1 VRAAAAA
8 ARRNR
13 SRAFGAAAMVAVGVA
28 SLVVVSGI
36 DAAARR
42 DFEAVADRLAP
53 AVVTIRPATV
63 RNAPRGRAGTAT
75 VGLGRL
81 TARDVLALR
90 EAFPA
95 ADFLPIVERSLTARW
110 QGRTLTTSVRGAPLP
125 YAELRR
131 FRLARGRGLSAA
143 DEVDRARVAVLGAF
157 VAARLGNGASL
168 VGHRL
173 WVAGVPFEVIG
184 ELEAK
189 GVTGDGQ
196 NEDDQILVPAT
207 VAPFRLWNSDE
218 VSRILVRW
226 PGESSAVAHTAAA
239 ARSELAALRSVLRAS
254 RGLDE
259 AEGDDFEIDREV
271 KNAADRDRG
280 ARLVRG
286 VVRSFRDAALA
297 LGAAGVLCLSA
308 LDVRDRRGEIG
319 LRRAVGARRRDIA
332 RGVLLEA
339 VLSSVAGG
347 LAGIAV
353 GASGLALGG
362 GGAGWDARSAAL
374 GLVAA
379 IALGTAGGVAPAI
392 AAARVTPLQAL
403 RDS

>member
-1 VRAAAAA
+1 LRRSAREVRAAAAA

-110 QGRTLTTSVRGAPLP
+110 QGRTLTTSVRG
-125 YAELRR
+125 
-131 FRLARGRGLSAA
+131 